1 MADDEGNDNEGN
13 FDDDVDFD
21 SSTIAQLLSDA
32 NSNAGGF
39 FRFNR
44 ESLSGM
50 AARDDSKDNGETP
63 VAASL
68 ERNSLRPLLLP
79 FSFALALGVVVVIPR
94 IFAELVFE
102 KSAPLLSST
111 FPNSDEGIVSISPSP
126 PPAVEVVEEEEME
139 SPLLLVYISPR

>member
-32 NSNAGGF
+32 NGNAGCF

-44 ESLSGM
+44 ESLSGL
-50 AARDDSKDNGETP
+50 AARDDSSKDNGETP

-68 ERNSLRPLLLP
+68 ERNSLRPLLLL
-79 FSFALALGVVVVIPR
+79 FLFALALGVAVVIPR
-94 IFAELVFE
+94 I
-102 KSAPLLSST
+102 PLLSLT
-111 FPNSDEGIVSISPSP
+111 FPNSDEGIIVVVSTSPSPPPP

-139 SPLLLVYISPR
+139 SSLVLV

>member
-32 NSNAGGF
+32 NSNAGCF

-44 ESLSGM
+44 ESLSGI
-50 AARDDSKDNGETP
+50 AARDDSSKDNGETP
-63 VAASL
+63 IAASL
-68 ERNSLRPLLLP
+68 ERNSLRPLLLL
-79 FSFALALGVVVVIPR
+79 FLFALALGVAVVIPR
-94 IFAELVFE
+94 I
-102 KSAPLLSST
+102 PLLSST
-111 FPNSDEGIVSISPSP
+111 FPNSDEVIIVSTSPSPPPP

-139 SPLLLVYISPR
+139 SSLVLV

>member
-32 NSNAGGF
+32 NSNAGVF

-63 VAASL
+63 IAASL
-68 ERNSLRPLLLP
+68 ERNSLRPLLL
-79 FSFALALGVVVVIPR
+79 FLFALALGVAVVIPR
-94 IFAELVFE
+94 IFAELVFD

-139 SPLLLVYISPR
+139 SPLVLV